1 MCGWPGVSAQSSQ
14 GTLVSRV
21 SRSMLLDRI
30 SLFLSMIYVDLDLL
44 RGPSSRERPAGPFT
58 GH

>member
-1 MCGWPGVSAQSSQ
+1 M
-14 GTLVSRV
+14 RV
-21 SRSMLLDRI
+21 GRSMLLDRI
-30 SLFLSMIYVDLDLL
+30 FLFLSMNYVDPGLL